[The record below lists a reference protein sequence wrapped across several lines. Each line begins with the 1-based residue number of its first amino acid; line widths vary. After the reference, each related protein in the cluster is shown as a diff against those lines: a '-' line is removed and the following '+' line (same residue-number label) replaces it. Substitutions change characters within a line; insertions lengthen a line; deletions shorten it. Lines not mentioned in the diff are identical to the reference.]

1 MTKQINDLVFSW
13 FRIGKHRVPEAVIVV
28 GAVPELTSSPATS
41 KSFAFGSI
49 VKSFA
54 FGSKVRY
61 QLASMLLGSIVL
73 ASNPLATTCLLPR
86 MLARGPVINMA
97 GALHCSHVPIK
108 LLYADSKKISLK
120 VMCFEAQLSIWQVHY
135 NVVMCTSSFVVCR
148 QFGIPEARLC
158 M

>member
-97 GALHCSHVPIK
+97 AVLCTVIMFTTSLHAYMQTVQEC
-108 LLYADSKKISLK
+108 
-120 VMCFEAQLSIWQVHY
+120 
-135 NVVMCTSSFVVCR
+135 NV
-148 QFGIPEARLC
+148 
-158 M
+158 